1 MFKKKQA
8 VDLTQGSPIKT
19 IFLFAI
25 PIMLGNVFQQF
36 YNMVDSIVVG
46 KFVGPEALGAVGGTF
61 SAVFV
66 FISVAGGVS
75 VGCSVVTGQ
84 FLGAKRY
91 SEVRTS
97 ITTGLIMN
105 LIVSIVLGVIGIFAT
120 DILLTAMNTPA
131 ETFKMSHDYLFFW
144 FLGMPFMFMYN
155 FIAGIFRA
163 LGDSKTP
170 LYYLIISTIL
180 NVILDLVFVIAFH
193 WNVAGVAI
201 ATFTAQGVSMVLSY
215 FKLMKV
221 LNDMPHTGEEKVFD
235 KNMLATTLRIALP
248 STMQQL
254 TVSLSSMVFQAQV
267 NSFGAIVV
275 SGYIA
280 AIKIE
285 DFAFIPLMNLGNSM
299 STFTAQN
306 MGAGKP
312 ERVKKGFRDLC
323 IACLV
328 LGGCMGIF
336 LYTIGPS
343 CLTWFVDKAAGAEVI
358 SVGTHYLRQLA
369 RIIWIWGL
377 LFGVEGL
384 LQGAGDMNFIIF
396 CTSISMVFKT
406 IAALTL
412 IPAFGFNA
420 VWLCSFIGGGS
431 EIIIG
436 FTRYFGGKWKTKAIV
451 SADEPENVTE

>member
-1 MFKKKQA
+1 MFKKKKN
-8 VDLTQGSPIKT
+8 VDLTVGSPIKT

-25 PIMLGNVFQQF
+25 PIMLGNVFQQL

-61 SAVFV
+61 SAIFV

-75 VGCSVVTGQ
+75 IGCSVVTAQ
-84 FLGAKRY
+84 YLGAKRH
-91 SEVRTS
+91 SDVRTS

-105 LIVSIVLGVIGIFAT
+105 LVVSTVLGGVGIFVI

-131 ETFKMSHDYLFFW
+131 ETFAMSHDYLFYW

-155 FIAGIFRA
+155 FISGIFRA

-170 LYYLIISTIL
+170 LFYLIISTFI
-180 NVILDLVFVIAFH
+180 NIVLDLVFVIAFR
-193 WNVAGVAI
+193 WGVSGVAI
-201 ATFTAQGVSMVLSY
+201 ATFTAQGISMVLSF
-215 FKLMKV
+215 FKLLKV
-221 LNDMPHTGEEKVFD
+221 LNEMPHTGGEKLFD
-235 KNMLATTLRIALP
+235 TGMLATTLRIALP

-267 NSFGAIVV
+267 NSFGATVV

-306 MGAGKP
+306 IGAGKID
-312 ERVKKGFRDLC
+312 RVKRGFRDLC
-323 IACLV
+323 FMCLA
-328 LGGCMGIF
+328 LGGALGVF
-336 LYTIGPS
+336 LYTVGPH
-343 CLTWFVDKAAGAEVI
+343 CLAWFVDAGAGAEVI
-358 SVGTHYLRQLA
+358 SVGTYYLRQLA
-369 RIIWIWGL
+369 MIIWIWGL

-384 LQGAGDMNFIIF
+384 LQGAGDMRFIIF
-396 CTSISMVFKT
+396 CTGISMVFKT

-412 IPAFGFNA
+412 IPNIGFSV

-431 EIIIG
+431 EIVIG
-436 FTRYFGGKWKTKAIV
+436 FIRYWSGKWKDKAVV
-451 SADEPENVTE
+451 SANTQE